1 MSRATKSMAMMIAMV
16 VVLEVAWQLKGWR
29 TVLYLPDNLSSLSN
43 LLVKGGG
50 AIRIFV
56 T

>member
-1 MSRATKSMAMMIAMV
+1 MSRATMSIMAMMAMV
-16 VVLEVAWQLKGWR
+16 VLVEVAWQLKGWR